1 MKPNFDKMSKTEL
14 KAYVLSHRDDNEA
27 IRVLFSRRNPP
38 DSEATWYGP
47 MRTPEGVPIEEN
59 IQIAEE
65 AIRQRV
71 ESNYKKQTA
80 TDQET
85 VNLGKKDK
93 TTITQTEIEQLRDQ
107 LRDSPEA
114 IATLDI
120 IQECDGHLEEAL
132 RVLIMIKTGKEPD
145 QSLNEWVKEYRYII
159 CKKEFREDLAVGL
172 SAGMI
177 ESLETSAA
185 LPPGI
190 ATTMAIYVFKTGIR
204 RFCEPSESDS

>member
-1 MKPNFDKMSKTEL
+1 MKPNFEEMSIPDL
-14 KAYVLSHRDDNEA
+14 RAYVLKHRDDIEA
-27 IRVLFSRRNPP
+27 IRALFYHPSLKWKTMPP
-38 DSEATWYGP
+38 MFTQ
-47 MRTPEGVPIEEN
+47 EGVPIEEN

-120 IQECDGHLEEAL
+120 IQECDGHLEDA
-132 RVLIMIKTGKEPD
+132 VKVMIIKKTGKEPD
-145 QSLNEWVKEYRYII
+145 QSLNEWVKKCRHVI
-159 CKKEFREDLAVGL
+159 CKEEFREDLAVGL
-172 SAGMI
+172 IAGMI
-177 ESLETSAA
+177 EPLATTAVIP
-185 LPPGI
+185 LGI
-190 ATTMAIYVFKTGIR
+190 AVAVAIYVFKTGIR
-204 RFCEPSESDS
+204 TFCEPSEFES